1 MIRPGNR
8 DSGSKNFV
16 MSSDL
21 MSEHSGSHL
30 PDLDYRKLA
39 CARLSAIAAKG
50 PTGRFESLVAY
61 LAERSQGATAVDA
74 AELDRRLRTW
84 FEDLIT
90 RILAEP
96 EEWDQEMIL
105 NGKTL
110 MDFLAGTKAPEPPAP
125 PAAQGG
131 QSA

>member
-1 MIRPGNR
+1 M
-8 DSGSKNFV
+8 SKTFV
-16 MSSDL
+16 MSGDL
-21 MSEHSGSHL
+21 MSEHQGSHL
-30 PDLDYRKLA
+30 PDLDYKTLA
-39 CARLSAIAAKG
+39 CARLSQIAAKG
-50 PTGRFESLVAY
+50 PTGRFEALVAF
-61 LAERSQGATAVDA
+61 LAKRSQGATSVDA

-90 RILAEP
+90 RILTKP

-110 MDFLAGTKAPEPPAP
+110 MDYLAGTKAPEPPAP

-131 QSA
+131 ESA